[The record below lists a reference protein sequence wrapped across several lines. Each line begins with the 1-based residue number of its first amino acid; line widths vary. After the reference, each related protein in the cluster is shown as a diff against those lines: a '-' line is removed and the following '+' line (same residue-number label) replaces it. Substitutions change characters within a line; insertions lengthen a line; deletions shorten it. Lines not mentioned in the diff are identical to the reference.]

1 MDQNNTAG
9 MTKFLLLI
17 PIFFVGL
24 IGCSDPDNPSISLY
38 LAIEREDINQIER
51 HIFWGSDLD
60 KTNIN
65 GQTPLHVAA
74 TQGSYIVVKLLVEH
88 GANTDVVDREGH
100 TPLGR
105 AALNGRTQIIEY
117 LIERGAEHDPD
128 QLLELVVRSGVT
140 DRDIIPMLQRYG
152 ADLDHQNSSGQTP
165 LSIAIANSDRV
176 VVKNLIQNGADVNL
190 AVASGDSPLELARRE
205 ADEDIISMLR
215 RNGAQ

>member
-1 MDQNNTAG
+1 
-9 MTKFLLLI
+9 MTKFLLLTL
-17 PIFFVGL
+17 IFL
-24 IGCSDPDNPSISLY
+24 AALTGCSDPDKPSISLY

-51 HIFWGSDLD
+51 HIFWGSDLN
-60 KTNIN
+60 KTNID

-74 TQGSYIVVKLLVEH
+74 TQGSYIVVKLLVEK
-88 GANTDVVDREGH
+88 GADPDIVDREGL

-117 LIERGAEHDPD
+117 LIGHGAKNDPD

-152 ADLDHQNSSGQTP
+152 ANLDHRNGNGQTP
-165 LSIAIANSDRV
+165 LSIAIANGDRV
-176 VVKNLIQNGADVNL
+176 VVKHLIQNGADVNQ
-190 AVASGDSPLELARRE
+190 ADGEGKTPLELARNQG
-205 ADEDIISMLR
+205 DEDIIRMLR